1 MYCNLV
7 AFPVHLLHGRV
18 ISVLVRDEEGG
29 LDVATIRIL
38 AFSVE
43 DLFVETDIVVI
54 DGIVE
59 GYRNHLRH
67 VLARKITGYARSI
80 FGTEAIG
87 KYADG
92 RVTRR
97 RAVRIVVHVCDIYE
111 KLIT

>member
-1 MYCNLV
+1 M
-7 AFPVHLLHGRV
+7 AFPVHLLHSRV
-18 ISVLVRDEEGG
+18 ISVFVRDEEGG

-43 DLFVETDIVVI
+43 DLFVETDIVVV

-67 VLARKITGYARSI
+67 VLGRKITGDARSI
-80 FGTEAIG
+80 FGAEAIG

-97 RAVRIVVHVCDIYE
+97 SAVRIVVHVCDQDE
-111 KLIT
+111 KLMT